1 MTKQQIIDLINNNL
15 ADFSN
20 IVPSEL
26 RAVLIPLLDSTYLP
40 YETRELDCPQQFIDD
55 NFDEDGL
62 GINLMV
68 GWEIIDKEGRFVF
81 SYGDGI
87 YENGF
92 KAGSRDAVVVS
103 HNHVTAVTT
112 PFGFGG
118 GGYDG
123 GANSIGTVY
132 YDSNTVGES
141 GVNKNMPPFVV
152 RLRIKR
158 TS

>member
-1 MTKQQIIDLINNNL
+1 MTKQEILDLITNNIASN
-15 ADFSN
+15 SN
-20 IVPSEL
+20 ILAVEL
-26 RAVLIPLLDSTYLP
+26 RQVLVSLLDSTYLP

-55 NFDEDGL
+55 NFNEDGL

-68 GWEIIDKEGRFVF
+68 GWEIIDKDGRFVF
-81 SYGDGI
+81 SYGDGFSDI
-87 YENGF
+87 AYTG
-92 KAGSRDAVVVS
+92 GSRDAVVVS

-112 PFGFGG
+112 PFGTGA

-123 GANSIGTVY
+123 GGNDIGSVDYT
-132 YDSNTVGES
+132 SNTVGES
-141 GVNKNMPPFVV
+141 GIHKNMPPYVV